1 MPDLEPI
8 TRLEEYLSKLAGDD
22 VAVPEPITRVEKF
35 LAYIAG
41 EADSKPTPI
50 TRIEKFLDAIGQGG
64 GGGGGETV
72 IVPEQSLTVEEE
84 DGIYYAMI
92 SVAAV
97 PEVGDECTITLNGT
111 DYTITA
117 TIVDDRVVL
126 GDYGEGGVP
135 DFTNYPFA
143 ITFNGVGGEDSW
155 IDLESDGTYTVKV
168 TKQGG
173 ASAVIIEKNITANGT
188 YNASSDSADGY
199 NPVNVSVPNS
209 YSAGDEGKVVSSG
222 ALVSQT
228 AATYTANSVYDTT
241 LIDEVT
247 VNVSGGG
254 GGLTLLHTEDVAVNT
269 TSTTAETVKTI
280 NVPTAWVAD
289 KIILVVIKD
298 KAGARSG
305 YSYGSTRFVLNTS
318 AENGA
323 TGAMSFVG
331 QSVYYDSNNKAQTT
345 SSYGVYANQLSSNG
359 NITIIARYSS
369 SYGTIDGTYEIK
381 VYAVDID
388 PFA

>member
-72 IVPEQSLTVEEE
+72 IVPEQAVEAIESSGLYQADIGSAWGIVPGLTYVVGYDGVEYEL
-84 DGIYYAMI
+84 
-92 SVAAV
+92 VATMLMGA
-97 PEVGDECTITLNGT
+97 P
-111 DYTITA
+111 
-117 TIVDDRVVL
+117 VL
-126 GDYGEGGVP
+126 GEGDDQGP
-135 DFTNYPFA
+135 DFTNYPFVFMDVGA
-143 ITFNGVGGEDSW
+143 DYLRLYASTGGEH
-155 IDLESDGTYTVKV
+155 TVKITLLGGGSATLI
-168 TKQGG
+168 TKT
-173 ASAVIIEKNITANGT
+173 INTNGT
-188 YNASSDSADGY
+188 YDASDDDADGY
-199 NPVNVSVPNS
+199 SEVTVSVPNT
-209 YSAGDEGKVVSSG
+209 YTAGDEGKVVSSG

-254 GGLTLLHTEDVAVNT
+254 ASPLTLLYEDEVTVNT
-269 TSTTAETVKTI
+269 TSTSSTDIKSISHSFPALGMSEVL
-280 NVPTAWVAD
+280 VA
-289 KIILVVIKD
+289 VVYD

-305 YSYGSTRFVLNTS
+305 YFYYSYARAVAYGNLSS
-318 AENGA
+318 AMVWNDGGA
-323 TGAMSFVG
+323 RA
-331 QSVYYDSNNKAQTT
+331 SNNNP
-345 SSYGVYANQLSSNG
+345 YGVYWKNVTTDG
-359 NITIIARYSS
+359 GTIAARYSS
-369 SYGTIDGTYEIK
+369 GTGTIDGTYVCK
-381 VYAVDID
+381 VYKLDIS
-388 PFA
+388 ALV

>member
-64 GGGGGETV
+64 GGGETV
-72 IVPEQSLTVEEE
+72 IVPEQEVTTADYDGWYYTFLAGDFVIPEAGDTVVATF
-84 DGIYYAMI
+84 DGI
-92 SVAAV
+92 
-97 PEVGDECTITLNGT
+97 
-111 DYTITA
+111 DYTLTA
-117 TIVDDRVVL
+117 IDL
-126 GDYGEGGVP
+126 GGVIGIGEVSGDFP
-135 DFTNYPFA
+135 DFTNYPFMIA
-143 ITFNGVGGEDSW
+143 IMDTSTAFINMQTDVPH
-155 IDLESDGTYTVKV
+155 TVKV

-173 ASAVIIEKNITANGT
+173 SAPVLIDKTITSNGT

-199 NPVNVSVPNS
+199 KKVVANVANT
-209 YSAGDEGKVVSSG
+209 YTAGDEGKVVSSG

-254 GGLTLLHTEDVAVNT
+254 GGLTLLATDEVTVNT
-269 TSTTAETVKTI
+269 SSTSATDVKTLS
-280 NVPTAWVAD
+280 VPTAWMAD
-289 KIILVVIKD
+289 KILMVVVKD
-298 KAGARSG
+298 KAGLRSG
-305 YSYGSTRFVLNTS
+305 YFYSSMRIISNDSAKRGITS
-318 AENGA
+318 AVNQFAGNI
-323 TGAMSFVG
+323 
-331 QSVYYDSNNKAQTT
+331 VYETAGGTITAGSGN
-345 SSYGVYANQLSSNG
+345 YGVYSKSLASDG
-359 NITIIARYSS
+359 TITISARYNSA
-369 SYGTIDGTYEIK
+369 YGTIDGTYEIK
-381 VYAVDID
+381 VYAIDID